1 MNSEH
6 QLVMNRLLNE
16 PTNRE
21 LPDNLNVLAS
31 IDGEVANV
39 GTRYRDTLG
48 KLRVSWNFP
57 LSAIEYLDL
66 YLVPNDSQS

>member
-1 MNSEH
+1 
-6 QLVMNRLLNE
+6 MNRLLSE

-21 LPDNLNVLAS
+21 LPDNLSVLAS

-39 GTRYRDTLG
+39 GNRYRDTQG
-48 KLRVSWNFP
+48 KLRVSWKFP